1 MKNVNV
7 FLVLLCEILSVAYYS
22 FTNYVNYNRTGILA
36 KPDKDLLKF
45 YAAFTLDKGA
55 NAYFSDRQRSKRGIE
70 TLLALW
76 KTKTVKL
83 NNDRFKMVHLK
94 AIRIRWRKSIV
105 RISFCWRRKTRWLQ
119 KSPSAE
125 IPEKLAWK
133 FTRNAKQR
141 ITKNLC
147 CY

>member
-70 TLLALW
+70 SLLAL
-76 KTKTVKL
+76 
-83 NNDRFKMVHLK
+83 
-94 AIRIRWRKSIV
+94 
-105 RISFCWRRKTRWLQ
+105 
-119 KSPSAE
+119 
-125 IPEKLAWK
+125 
-133 FTRNAKQR
+133 
-141 ITKNLC
+141 
-147 CY
+147 